1 MKEHSLGISISL
13 LFHLIVVALLLRVPL
28 DQFIKSKSIVIDF
41 TLEKGQTIAGRH
53 GVAKNREQ
61 KTDELKTGKRQNNA
75 TAENTQQIT
84 KADFNKEMQA
94 ATDYTA
100 GREDA
105 VDRTHSDQA
114 GQIVPQDGKIRQEAK
129 NSAADEKHFFA
140 GQGIH
145 HGLSSAPGNGKLI
158 DYNKGDTYEKD
169 FPFITD
175 VVQKQFKDK
184 YPDRARRMGWEGKVL
199 LAFVI
204 MENGTVHDVEVMNS
218 SGRRDFDDHA
228 REILEKTKFN
238 RQLPYRIQV
247 KNWLVTYRLQ

>member
-61 KTDELKTGKRQNNA
+61 KADKQKAGKRQNNA
-75 TAENTQQIT
+75 AVGNTQRIT
-84 KADFNKEMQA
+84 KANFNKEMQA

-100 GREDA
+100 GREDV
-105 VDRTHSDQA
+105 VDRTYSDPP
-114 GQIVPQDGKIRQEAK
+114 GVIVPQDGKIRQEAK
-129 NSAADEKHFFA
+129 NSVADEKHFFA

-145 HGLSSAPGNGKLI
+145 GLSSVPGNGKVI
-158 DYNKGDTYEKD
+158 DYNKGDTYAKD

-175 VVQKQFKDK
+175 VVQKRFKDK

-228 REILEKTKFN
+228 REILEKTTFN
-238 RQLPYRIQV
+238 RQLPYRLQV